1 MGMRGNIGGLY
12 PFIARTHISSAHY
25 QQSMSAHVQLT
36 IYTSRTSKV
45 SWWDAIESKG
55 YLVVIVINLVLLSII
70 IVVYATVVFLEYIER
85 KVIKELSSYT
95 NNTLVLDY
103 VHELINKFK
112 QAIILVLILEL
123 LSALSLALVYAY
135 IQLYT

>member
-1 MGMRGNIGGLY
+1 M
-12 PFIARTHISSAHY
+12 
-25 QQSMSAHVQLT
+25 
-36 IYTSRTSKV
+36 
-45 SWWDAIESKG
+45 
-55 YLVVIVINLVLLSII
+55 INLVLLSIV

-112 QAIILVLILEL
+112 LAIILVLILEL
-123 LSALSLALVYAY
+123 LSALSLALVYTY
-135 IQLYT
+135 IQLYTRV

>member
-1 MGMRGNIGGLY
+1 MRGNIGGLY
-12 PFIARTHISSAHY
+12 PFIARFHISSAHY
-25 QQSMSAHVQLT
+25 HQVGAAHVQLT
-36 IYTSRTSKV
+36 IYTSRTSKA

-55 YLVVIVINLVLLSII
+55 YFAVIVINLVLLSII

-123 LSALSLALVYAY
+123 LSALSLALVYTY
-135 IQLYT
+135 IQLYTRV